1 MDEQKNIFPL
11 SEEKEK
17 GEEKQ
22 PEKKYTYNAD
32 TVNSIFDEIMS
43 EAGLSNVRRTARP
56 APEPEKKPEPVPE
69 PEPEAPARPEISVT
83 KIAQEK
89 FDVAAGAAKKGIK
102 KVGRRIK
109 DSDTLNPDTIRDMF
123 FGDKPDAGAV
133 ITDADDEQYD
143 DIESDQLLFG
153 KKKHKPADPRGDKM
167 LFRIMYMLAPQQVSD
182 GYMLFYN
189 EFVKKSNI
197 KFTLIMGTLCL
208 VFLIAILMAPQGYIS
223 YLLLLIALAMI
234 AFKWINTWSAKREA
248 LNAAADVKNDSYKL
262 SFYNSRI
269 LIEASEKVDDKI
281 FNYPPVV
288 IRFEDIDLRLLDYDD
303 IYILVFRRDY
313 IYVVP
318 KESMTSRENEVFT
331 THLKNI
337 LGDDF
342 YVFEKRIIGSEEDEE
357 EFPTLRDENEV
368 ETTPPEAPAQEAVNE
383 PEAEDEGPKPEEETD
398 AVQDQTEKEEEA
410 DEH

>member
-11 SEEKEK
+11 SEEK
-17 GEEKQ
+17 GEET
-22 PEKKYTYNAD
+22 PPHEAAGEKKYRYNED

-43 EAGLSNVRRTARP
+43 EAGLSSVTRRKRTE
-56 APEPEKKPEPVPE
+56 PEPQKKPE
-69 PEPEAPARPEISVT
+69 PEPEPEPEEIPEPEISVT
-83 KIAQEK
+83 RIAQEK
-89 FDVAAGAAKKGIK
+89 LDVAAGAAKKGIK
-102 KVGRRIK
+102 KVGKRIK
-109 DSDTLNPDTIRDMF
+109 NSDTLNPDTIRDMF
-123 FGDKPDAGAV
+123 FGDKPDGEAV
-133 ITDADDEQYD
+133 VTDTDAVQYD

-167 LFRIMYMLAPQQVSD
+167 LFRVMYMLTPEQVSE

-189 EFVKKSNI
+189 EFVKKSNV
-197 KFTLIMGTLCL
+197 KFTLIMGTFCL
-208 VFLIAILMAPQGYIS
+208 VFLIAILMAPQGYVS
-223 YLLLLIALAMI
+223 YLLLLIALVMI
-234 AFKWINTWSAKREA
+234 AFRWINTWSAKREA
-248 LNAAADVKNDSYKL
+248 LNAAQDVRNDSYKL
-262 SFYNSRI
+262 SFHNSRI

-303 IYILVFRRDY
+303 IYILVFRKDY

-342 YVFEKRIIGSEEDEE
+342 YVFEKRVIESPEDEE
-357 EFPTLRDENEV
+357 EFPTLKDEDE
-368 ETTPPEAPAQEAVNE
+368 EETPPPAVPAPE
-383 PEAEDEGPKPEEETD
+383 PESEPEEQQTEQDTPEEEPEEK
-398 AVQDQTEKEEEA
+398 TEEVTEQ
-410 DEH
+410 